1 MELKQFGAPRRK
13 MEKRSYGRLA
23 GKQLPLQCVF
33 VHVQELNISI

>member
-23 GKQLPLQCVF
+23 GKQLPCVF